1 MRVEQVSTHEG
12 EGAPVEARRARGG
25 ALSSLWAALRPRQWV
40 KNFLVLAA
48 LVFGRRLFVAEAV
61 SDALLGFAAF
71 CLVSSAGYLVNDLR
85 DLEHDR
91 RHPSKRARPLAEG
104 RLGGIAAVV
113 AAVALT
119 LAGAAC
125 GLVVGRGFALALA
138 AYAAVSLAYTFILKR
153 VVIVDVFAI
162 AAGFVLRAAA
172 GALAVGVELSGW
184 LLVCTTLGSLLVGFG
199 KRRNELLLLKES
211 ADGHRRVLEDYN
223 LRFLDMMIGIAAAS
237 SVMSYALYT
246 ASEETAARFHTR
258 AMFLTL
264 PFVLYGIFRYLFL
277 VYCRGRGGDPVE
289 TVLTDR
295 ATLVNVL
302 LWATTVVVILY
313 LR

>member
-1 MRVEQVSTHEG
+1 M
-12 EGAPVEARRARGG
+12 GA
-25 ALSSLWAALRPRQWV
+25 LWAAMRPRQWV

-48 LVFGRRLFVAEAV
+48 LVFGRRLFVAEALT
-61 SDALLGFAAF
+61 DALLGFVAF
-71 CLVSSAGYLVNDLR
+71 CMVSSAGYLVNDLK

-104 RLGGIAAVV
+104 RLGVGGAVV
-113 AAVALT
+113 AAVVLALG
-119 LAGAAC
+119 GAAC
-125 GLVVGRGFALALA
+125 GLLVGRGFALALG
-138 AYAAVSLAYTFILKR
+138 AYAAVSLAYTLLLKR
-153 VVIVDVFAI
+153 VVIVDVFAV

-184 LLVCTTLGSLLVGFG
+184 LLVCTTLGALLVGFG
-199 KRRNELLLLKES
+199 KRRNELLLLKET
-211 ADGHRRVLEDYN
+211 AEGHRRVLEEYN

-289 TVLTDR
+289 TALTDR
-295 ATLVNVL
+295 ATLANAL
-302 LWATTVVVILY
+302 LWAATVVVILY

>member
-1 MRVEQVSTHEG
+1 MLEEVRTREG
-12 EGAPVEARRARGG
+12 EGALVEVGGARGG
-25 ALSSLWAALRPRQWV
+25 ALGALWAAARPRQWV

-61 SDALLGFAAF
+61 GDALLGFAAF

-104 RLGGIAAVV
+104 RLGVARAVV
-113 AAVALT
+113 AAVVLM
-119 LAGAAC
+119 LGGLSC
-125 GLVVGRGFALALA
+125 GVVVGRGFAAALG
-138 AYAAVSLAYTFILKR
+138 AYAAVSLAYTFWLKR
-153 VVIVDVFAI
+153 VVIVDVFAV

-184 LLVCTTLGSLLVGFG
+184 LLVCTTLGALLVGFG
-199 KRRNELLLLKES
+199 KRRNELLLLKET
-211 ADGHRRVLEDYN
+211 AEGHRRVLEDYN

-289 TVLTDR
+289 TALTDR

-302 LWATTVVVILY
+302 LWAATVVVILY